1 MSQNDNNT
9 VEASEPLS
17 NTTMMLKGLD
27 ISSNPD
33 IQVINE
39 IDFKKY
45 VYTGYKVVIKTPL
58 VKDSERAL
66 FSINL
71 DGFIPNWSLS
81 SSTWGMTQK
90 NLAAVQPLNIIG
102 DTVKVYQEQLMLP
115 VQHLYY
121 SNRFT
126 SGNVNVGLR
135 VTSNTSQSGNFFIA
149 QGTSMVRRY
158 STIAENYT
166 GIRFANASGRI
177 TDYSV
182 NNFALVDASL
192 NRQFSVKTTRRNPT
206 KVQDMMKK
214 LVETSGLNY
223 GTIPEILRANVIASQ
238 FAEDH
243 LLIGLLGD
251 LPNQNANEITI
262 SVFFDYSDVNFHV
275 PVLPIIPAF
284 PTDPTK
290 TQLDYNAS
298 MAVSNLPTKV
308 NAVFTY

>member
-1 MSQNDNNT
+1 MNQTDNNT

-33 IQVINE
+33 IQIINE
-39 IDFKKY
+39 MDFKKY

-66 FSINL
+66 FTINL
-71 DGFIPNWSLS
+71 DGFIPSWNFS
-81 SSTWGMTQK
+81 SGTWGMVQK
-90 NLAAVQPLNIIG
+90 NLAAVQPLTLSG
-102 DTVKVYQEQLMLP
+102 DAVRVYQEQLMLP

-126 SGNVNVGLR
+126 SGKVNVGIR

-158 STIAENYT
+158 ATVSELYS
-166 GIRFANASGRI
+166 GVRFANASSRI

-214 LVETSGLNY
+214 IVETSSLNY
-223 GTIPEILRANVIASQ
+223 GSIPDILRANVIASQ

-251 LPNQNANEITI
+251 LPNQNANEITLSI
-262 SVFFDYSDVNFHV
+262 FFDYSEVNFHV

-298 MAVSNLPTKV
+298 MAVSTLPTKV